1 MVGVLTRVQLR
12 AALAEAGVQ
21 FNSYA
26 ETLLNSTVFDDPSP
40 QTVAVVE
47 RSVAELGLLD
57 GGTMPEVF
65 AAAQARGLALCPPCT
80 GPYLRLAITDQSDA
94 VGGLASTGRAPD
106 GSITVASAPIVA
118 DHDFPKGFYLR
129 VVDGVPWLRGYLSD
143 DEHVWS
149 PGDTFLFSVAA
160 TNQDTA
166 LRQEVAQVRA
176 GLHGVNDELVSTVE
190 IEDHCLE

>member
-1 MVGVLTRVQLR
+1 MVGVLTHVQLR

-26 ETLLNSTVFDDPSP
+26 ETLLDSTVFDDPSP

-65 AAAQARGLALCPPCT
+65 AAAQARALALCP
-80 GPYLRLAITDQSDA
+80 
-94 VGGLASTGRAPD
+94 
-106 GSITVASAPIVA
+106 
-118 DHDFPKGFYLR
+118 
-129 VVDGVPWLRGYLSD
+129 
-143 DEHVWS
+143 

-176 GLHGVNDELVSTVE
+176 GLHGENDELVSTVE
-190 IEDHCLE
+190 NEDHCLE